1 MTVTVKEKIEV
12 WASEDGYRGDLSCIS
27 WDKNLYD
34 TKALCL
40 AERIDLLTSKKKT
53 YPNLNFFLHDFD
65 HANWLFKKAD
75 NTKVAIV
82 YFIYGNNLKETKQAA
97 TNIDCLTGFELS
109 WKD

>member
-12 WASEDGYRGDLSCIS
+12 WASEDGYRGDLTCIS
-27 WDKNLYD
+27 WNKNLYD
-34 TKALCL
+34 TKELSKS
-40 AERIDLLTSKKKT
+40 EKKELLESKKKA

-65 HANWLFKKAD
+65 EANWLFKKSD

-82 YFIYGNNLKETKQAA
+82 YFIYGNNGEGKLAA
-97 TNIDCLTGFELS
+97 TNIDPLKGFEIS